1 MIDETKLL
9 NLLDRVLGSRH
20 KKHKKQGQYAW
31 FCPFCNHHKPKLEIN
46 IIKSMWHCWVCDKKG
61 RSLFPLFKSLKASKE
76 NFNTLSELVDD
87 RPLKKQTDDVKQ
99 SCSLPHEFKPMWE
112 KSNMPVYKHAL
123 MYLKKRGVTKED
135 MIKYNIGYC
144 DSGLYSNRIIIPSYD
159 EFGQLNF
166 FVGRDIYDSPMKYR
180 NTPTTKDV
188 VGFELFI
195 NWDEPIVLC
204 EGPFDAMA
212 IKRNSIPLFGKQIL
226 NSLKRKII
234 EKKVRK
240 IYISLDRDAMSDSLK
255 MIEEFM
261 RNGIDVYFVN
271 LTEKDPSDLGFEKMI
286 DILYQTVKMKFS
298 DLMRYKLNG
307 KKRSIISL
315 EI

>member
-1 MIDETKLL
+1 
-9 NLLDRVLGSRH
+9 
-20 KKHKKQGQYAW
+20 
-31 FCPFCNHHKPKLEIN
+31 
-46 IIKSMWHCWVCDKKG
+46 
-61 RSLFPLFKSLKASKE
+61 
-76 NFNTLSELVDD
+76 
-87 RPLKKQTDDVKQ
+87 
-99 SCSLPHEFKPMWE
+99 
-112 KSNMPVYKHAL
+112 
-123 MYLKKRGVTKED
+123 
-135 MIKYNIGYC
+135 
-144 DSGLYSNRIIIPSYD
+144 
-159 EFGQLNF
+159 
-166 FVGRDIYDSPMKYR
+166 
-180 NTPTTKDV
+180 
-188 VGFELFI
+188 
-195 NWDEPIVLC
+195 
-204 EGPFDAMA
+204 MA